1 MYCTKNMINKLKKI
15 ISFIFLLILA
25 FFIFTPSA
33 RAENNSRLYLNKLKF
48 DVTVNKD
55 GSMDVVETWN
65 IDISHVNTLYKT
77 FEKDKDKFTAIENVR
92 VKDITANKEF
102 SQIDEEMYHVTKDCY
117 YGLTNSKGDFEIA
130 WGVGLDNSSATRTY
144 EISYTVKDAIGKYSD
159 MAELYWQFVGEDFE
173 VDANKITGTITLPE
187 SVENEEDIKVWG
199 HTEDLNGEIYVT
211 DKNEVKFQLED
222 FDAGKYVEVR
232 VLFPTDMISS
242 SGRTYDEDRYD
253 TVLQEERKWAN
264 QANLRRKVL
273 EMQDEIVATF
283 VIFLII
289 ALCIIFI
296 EKAAKYG
303 KKLSELT
310 KFTPEQEL
318 DYFRE
323 LPEKDATPGEAVYI
337 LHEPYNNF
345 SRYFGKIFSATLLDL
360 KLKGYIDLRVEK
372 TDKKKD
378 KIYIRKVKL
387 QDFSKNKDAENQLK
401 PDEKRILEY
410 IYKVKSKETEIEI
423 KELEEYIKK
432 HPAGVDVLIRGCEK
446 DIERQLIKSKMLDKK
461 QKEELLNYSGIAG
474 VYYVFAIM
482 TLFWAIPLSIVL
494 LVNGL
499 ICSSIKKKA
508 NVLTQKG
515 VNSKEKW
522 KGLKKYMEDF
532 SLLNEKEVPAIEVW
546 EHYLVYATAFGI
558 ADKVLKQLKTIYPNI
573 DELDAINTS
582 TYMYFM
588 YHSDFQTS
596 FSNSISSSISSSY
609 TSASGG
615 GGGFSGGGG
624 GGRRPEEAV
633 VEDKLS
639 QNHITEII

>member
-1 MYCTKNMINKLKKI
+1 MTNKLKKI

-102 SQIDEEMYHVTKDCY
+102 SQIDEEMYHVTNDCY

-446 DIERQLIKSKMLDKK
+446 DIERQLSKSKMLDKK

>member
-1 MYCTKNMINKLKKI
+1 MYCTKNMTNKLKKI
-15 ISFIFLLILA
+15 ISFIFLLILT

-323 LPEKDATPGEAVYI
+323 LPEKDATPGEVVYI

-446 DIERQLIKSKMLDKK
+446 DIERQLSKSKMLDKK

-633 VEDKLS
+633 AEDKLP